1 MENQCRKRRMVG
13 EAGLPAPLKSNDN
26 FARTGQIRPSDAK
39 ELFRVPPARLAIVN
53 RDWRPDQ
60 WAGYGRFQ

>member
-1 MENQCRKRRMVG
+1 METQKRRMVG

-26 FARTGQIRPSDAK
+26 FARTGQNRPIDAK
-39 ELFRVPPARLAIVN
+39 ELFRVPPARLAIN

-60 WAGYGRFQ
+60 WAGYGAFR